1 MEKIKNKNNK
11 IMKGRKIFMKKI
23 VCLIILCITIFS
35 NVLSVETEKN
45 SVKFPKTDRDS
56 CRI

>member
-45 SVKFPKTDRDS
+45 SVKFPNL
-56 CRI
+56 